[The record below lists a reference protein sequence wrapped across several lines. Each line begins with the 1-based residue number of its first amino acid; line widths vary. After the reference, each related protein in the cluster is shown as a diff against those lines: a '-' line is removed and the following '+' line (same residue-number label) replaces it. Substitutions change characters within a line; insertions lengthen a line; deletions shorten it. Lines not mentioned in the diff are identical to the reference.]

1 MTVETESPSPRS
13 GRQVDAAVGLAL
25 VIIGGSMFNIL
36 PLLTAGAVDKLGFTA
51 GQAGVMS
58 SVLTVASGLS
68 ALLAG
73 FWVRSLSWP
82 RAAATALAGMCLV
95 LLIALDVHGYWV
107 FVAMQGAAA
116 FFASA
121 AFSLGM
127 TIISDGHESTRSF
140 GTAISAQAAY
150 QIAALWAG
158 PLLLRLSG
166 LNGVLAL
173 LAVPAGVAILLA
185 PLLPARGR
193 AISFEQRSGVFRPAT
208 LLAFIGFAIFF
219 VGAGAYWTYIELMG
233 QAQGITTR
241 VIADCAA
248 LSVAAGIPGGLL
260 ASAQG
265 NRFGRLWPLVFAAVL
280 MLIAALLLGG
290 VHGALAF
297 GAAGI
302 LYYFAWCYS
311 LTYQL
316 TLVNTVDATG
326 RAVALTGAC
335 AFFGSA
341 GGAALAALFVTPND
355 FQALVWIVAVAACVS
370 VGMYALASLIHARA
384 VREGAKH
391 ASMEHGDASA
401 TPGRDPDLPVGDD
414 VSAR

>member
-1 MTVETESPSPRS
+1 MSASHPPRS
-13 GRQVDAAVGLAL
+13 QRRIVAGTGLAL

-36 PLLTAGAVDKLGFTA
+36 PLLTAGAADKLGFSTRQV
-51 GQAGVMS
+51 GILS
-58 SVLTVASGLS
+58 SILTVASGLS

-82 RAAATALAGMCLV
+82 RAAAIGLGGMCLC
-95 LLIALDVHGYWV
+95 LLIALRLQGYWA
-107 FVAMQGAAA
+107 FVSMQGAAA

-127 TIISDGHESTRSF
+127 TIISDGHESTRGF

-158 PLLLRLSG
+158 PLLLRVSGLSG
-166 LNGVLAL
+166 VLGLLAL
-173 LAVPAGVAILLA
+173 PAALAILLT

-193 AISFEQRSGVFRPAT
+193 SIAREQRSGLFRAPT
-208 LLAFIGFAIFF
+208 LLAFAGFTVFF

-233 QAQGITTR
+233 QAQGFATR
-241 VIADCAA
+241 VIADCIA

-265 NRFGRLWPLVFAAVL
+265 RRLGSLGPLAAAGGL
-280 MLIAALLLGG
+280 MLIAGLLLGTTHG
-290 VHGALAF
+290 VLAF

-311 LTYQL
+311 LAYQL
-316 TLVNTVDATG
+316 TLVNTVDASG

-341 GGAALAALFVTPND
+341 AGAALAAPFVSPKD
-355 FQALVWIVAVAACVS
+355 FLAVVWIVAVAACLS
-370 VGMYALASLIHARA
+370 VGMYALASLRHQRAARA
-384 VREGAKH
+384 T
-391 ASMEHGDASA
+391 ASLKLIDN
-401 TPGRDPDLPVGDD
+401 P
-414 VSAR
+414 

>member
-1 MTVETESPSPRS
+1 MV
-13 GRQVDAAVGLAL
+13 VVGA
-25 VIIGGSMFNIL
+25 SMFNIL
-36 PLLTAGAVDKLGFTA
+36 PLITAGAADKLGFSA
-51 GQAGVMS
+51 QQAGFMA

-73 FWVRSLSWP
+73 LWVRSLSWP
-82 RAAATALAGMCLV
+82 RSAAAALGGMFLC
-95 LLIALDVHGYWV
+95 LLIALRARGYWE
-107 FVAMQGAAA
+107 FVSMLAAAA

-127 TIISDGHESTRSF
+127 TIVSDRHESARGF
-140 GTAISAQAAY
+140 GVAVSAQAAY

-166 LNGVLAL
+166 LNGVLFL
-173 LAVPAGVAILLA
+173 LAIPAALAIALT

-193 AISFEQRSGVFRPAT
+193 AVASAARGGLLLRPAM
-208 LLAFIGFAIFF
+208 LLAFAGFTLFF
-219 VGAGAYWTYIELMG
+219 VGAGAYWTYVELMG
-233 QAQGITTR
+233 QARGIASPI
-241 VIADCAA
+241 IADCVA

-265 NRFGRLWPLVFAAVL
+265 NRFGSLWPLVFATA
-280 MLIAALLLGG
+280 LILIGAFFLGG
-290 VHGALAF
+290 AGGAVDF
-297 GAAGI
+297 GAAGV

-311 LTYQL
+311 LAYQF

-341 GGAALAALFVTPND
+341 AGAALAAAFVTPED
-355 FQALVWIVAVAACVS
+355 YRAVVWIVVLATCLSVVAYAFAS
-370 VGMYALASLIHARA
+370 VLYERTG
-384 VREGAKH
+384 
-391 ASMEHGDASA
+391 
-401 TPGRDPDLPVGDD
+401 
-414 VSAR
+414 SARDDNLPGVGGVMTNTPARREPPHPF

>member
-1 MTVETESPSPRS
+1 MSVDTLPPRTRAS
-13 GRQVDAAVGLAL
+13 AAAALGLAL
-25 VIIGGSMFNIL
+25 VIIGGSTFNIL
-36 PLLTAGAVDKLGFTA
+36 PLLTAGAADKLGFSA
-51 GQAGVMS
+51 QQAGVLS
-58 SVLTVASGLS
+58 SFLTVASGLS

-73 FWVRSLSWP
+73 FWVRSLSWS
-82 RAAATALAGMCLV
+82 RAAAAALGGMSLF
-95 LLIALDVHGYWV
+95 LFAALGVHGYWL
-107 FVAMQGAAA
+107 FVSLQGAAA

-127 TIISDGHESTRSF
+127 TIISDGHESTRGF

-158 PLLLRLSG
+158 PMLLRASG

-173 LAVPAGVAILLA
+173 LAVPAALA
-185 PLLPARGR
+185 VLVTPLLPARGR
-193 AISFEQRSGVFRPAT
+193 SIPSEHRSGLLRGAT
-208 LLAFIGFAIFF
+208 LLAFAGFTCFF

-233 QAQGITTR
+233 QSQGMSSR
-241 VIADCAA
+241 VIADCVA

-265 NRFGRLWPLVFAAVL
+265 RRFGSLWPLTFAASL
-280 MLIAALLLGG
+280 MLIAALLLDTAP
-290 VHGALAF
+290 GALAF

-311 LTYQL
+311 LAYQF

-341 GGAALAALFVTPND
+341 AGAALAAPFVTPND
-355 FQALVWIVAVAACVS
+355 YRAVVWIVAAAAAISVAL
-370 VGMYALASLIHARA
+370 YALASLIHERAARA
-384 VREGAKH
+384 AGLAKPGDPAAAEGA
-391 ASMEHGDASA
+391 SLGGE
-401 TPGRDPDLPVGDD
+401 DD
-414 VSAR
+414 VGAR

>member
-1 MTVETESPSPRS
+1 MMS
-13 GRQVDAAVGLAL
+13 AANPASRGARPAVAAIGLAL
-25 VIIGGSMFNIL
+25 VIVGGSMFNIL
-36 PLLTAGAVDKLGFTA
+36 PLLTAGAADKLGFSA
-51 GQAGVMS
+51 PQVGFMS

-68 ALLAG
+68 ALASG
-73 FWVRSLSWP
+73 FWVRSLSWA
-82 RAAATALAGMCLV
+82 RAAAVALAGMALCL
-95 LLIALDVHGYWV
+95 LLALGVHGYWA
-107 FVAMQGAAA
+107 FVSMQGAAA

-158 PLLLRLSG
+158 PWLLKASG
-166 LNGVLAL
+166 LDGVLVL
-173 LAVPAGVAILLA
+173 LAVPAGLCLVLM

-193 AISFEQRSGVFRPAT
+193 PIAREHRSGVFRPAT

-233 QAQGITTR
+233 QAQGLTPHT
-241 VIADCAA
+241 IADCVA

-265 NRFGRLWPLVFAAVL
+265 SRFGRLGPLVLAAAL
-280 MLIAALLLGG
+280 MLIAALLLGATPR
-290 VHGALAF
+290 VLAF
-297 GAAGI
+297 GAAGV
-302 LYYFAWCYS
+302 LYYFGWCYS
-311 LTYQL
+311 LAYQF
-316 TLVNTVDATG
+316 TLVNTVDASG

-341 GGAALAALFVTPND
+341 GGAALAAPFVTPND
-355 FQALVWIVAVAACVS
+355 YQAVVWIVAVAAGLSVALYGLSSMIHERGRSVRVS
-370 VGMYALASLIHARA
+370 TR
-384 VREGAKH
+384 
-391 ASMEHGDASA
+391 
-401 TPGRDPDLPVGDD
+401 
-414 VSAR
+414 